1 MTDAGDWASMRPSPD
16 SLSAPHSRSSNQPAP
31 VAPIADLRVLP
42 ELLTVA
48 ETATVLRVG
57 RSWVYEHSTELGAI
71 KLGSGRTAP
80 LRIPRDAVRRLVE
93 LDPGWRERRS
103 SPARG
108 GKEPTAS
115 DIELQARP
123 RL

>member
-1 MTDAGDWASMRPSPD
+1 MPD
-16 SLSAPHSRSSNQPAP
+16 
-31 VAPIADLRVLP
+31 VRVLP

-57 RSWVYEHSTELGAI
+57 RSWVYQHAAELRAV

-80 LRIPRDAVRRLVE
+80 LRIPRDEVRRL
-93 LDPGWRERRS
+93 LKQPWDRRQRRRMA
-103 SPARG
+103 PPRGKARVM
-108 GKEPTAS
+108 S
-115 DIELQARP
+115 DAGLRPRP

>member
-1 MTDAGDWASMRPSPD
+1 MPD
-16 SLSAPHSRSSNQPAP
+16 
-31 VAPIADLRVLP
+31 IRVLP

-57 RSWVYEHSTELGAI
+57 RSWVYQHAAELGAV

-80 LRIPRDAVRRLVE
+80 LRIPRNEVRRLLE
-93 LDPGWRERRS
+93 LPRDGRVRRRRIAT
-103 SPARG
+103 PRRKARVI
-108 GKEPTAS
+108 S
-115 DIELQARP
+115 DAELRPRP

>member
-1 MTDAGDWASMRPSPD
+1 VTEQSAAARSSPDPLWATQSGSTRPSVPLIPD
-16 SLSAPHSRSSNQPAP
+16 
-31 VAPIADLRVLP
+31 VRVLP

-57 RSWVYEHSTELGAI
+57 RSWVYQHAAELGAV

-80 LRIPRDAVRRLVE
+80 LRIPRDEVRRLLE
-93 LDPGWRERRS
+93 LPRDRRERRRRM
-103 SPARG
+103 ATTRG
-108 GKEPTAS
+108 TERAMRDT
-115 DIELQARP
+115 ELRLRP